1 MPQSSQISPT
11 LILEKGFFSIS
22 FFIDTASAFF
32 GNVGIRHLNLRI
44 KAASVTAAL

>member
-22 FFIDTASAFF
+22 FFIDTASAFLVMLESAISTS
-32 GNVGIRHLNLRI
+32 G
-44 KAASVTAAL
+44 